1 MPLPK
6 PNNGETKDEFIERC
20 MGNET
25 MVEDYPENDQRYA
38 VCQSQWGKKSA
49 GPIMERRTFNAELRL
64 ETQSE
69 NKGRKIIGHAAVFDT
84 IAGNGWFKEK
94 VAPGAF
100 VNSIKEDDVRA
111 LFNHD
116 PNFVLGRNKAG
127 TLAMREDDK
136 GLLVEID
143 PPDTQ
148 FARDLSVSIE
158 RGDITQM
165 SFGFEILKEER
176 EQGDG
181 KEPDLFTLREVK
193 LWDVSPVTFPFYS
206 ETDVS
211 VHSRQAWRETQR
223 IVKAFEARGF
233 RVRWRKL
240 NEKVKHYQRRWK

>member
-6 PNNGETKDEFIERC
+6 PTKGEKHDDFIERC
-20 MGNET
+20 MGDET
-25 MVEDYPENDQRYA
+25 MKTEYPDNDQRYA
-38 VCQSQWGKKSA
+38 VCESQWGKKSA
-49 GPIMERRTFNAELRL
+49 GPVMERRTFDAQLRL
-64 ETQSE
+64 ETREEDKRQ
-69 NKGRKIIGHAAVFDT
+69 KIIGHAAVFNVV
-84 IAGNGWFKEK
+84 AEGGWFREQ

-100 VNSIKEDDVRA
+100 RNSIEQDDVRA

-127 TLAMREDDK
+127 TLAIREDDK

-148 FARDLSVSIE
+148 VARDLKVSIE

-165 SFGFEILKEER
+165 SFGFEILDEKR

-181 KEPDLFTLREVK
+181 KGLDLFTLTEVK
-193 LWDVSPVTFPFYS
+193 LWDVSPVTFPFYAQ
-206 ETDVS
+206 TDVS

-223 IVKAFEARGF
+223 VVKAFEARGF
-233 RVRWRKL
+233 RVRWRELAGK
-240 NEKVKHYQRRWK
+240 EKHFQRRWR

>member
-1 MPLPK
+1 MPSVK
-6 PNNGETKDEFIERC
+6 PNKGE
-20 MGNET
+20 
-25 MVEDYPENDQRYA
+25 
-38 VCQSQWGKKSA
+38 KSEA
-49 GPIMERRTFNAELRL
+49 NPVERRTFNAEIRL
-64 ETQSE
+64 ETRE
-69 NKGRKIIGHAAVFDT
+69 EDKKERIVGHAAVFNVV
-84 IAGNGWFKEK
+84 AGNSWFREK

-100 VNSIKEDDVRA
+100 QNTIQQDDIRA

-148 FARDLSVSIE
+148 IARDLKVSIE

-165 SFGFEILKEER
+165 SFGFEILMEDR
-176 EQGDG
+176 EKGEG
-181 KEPDLFTLREVK
+181 KDPDLFTLREVK

-223 IVKAFEARGF
+223 IVKAFGARGF
-233 RVRWRKL
+233 KVRWRELAQKQ
-240 NEKVKHYQRRWK
+240 KHFQRRCI

>member
-1 MPLPK
+1 MPS
-6 PNNGETKDEFIERC
+6 PNRID
-20 MGNET
+20 
-25 MVEDYPENDQRYA
+25 
-38 VCQSQWGKKSA
+38 A
-49 GPIMERRTFNAELRL
+49 GALERRTYVAELSLQTRQ
-64 ETQSE
+64 EDQ
-69 NKGRKIIGHAAVFDT
+69 KQRIIGHAAVFDVV
-84 IAGNGWFKEK
+84 AGNGWFREK

-100 VNSIKEDDVRA
+100 KNSIEKDDVRA

-127 TLAMREDDK
+127 TLIMREDDK

-148 FARDLSVSIE
+148 IARDLKVSIE

-176 EQGDG
+176 EQGEG

-211 VHSRQAWRETQR
+211 VHSREKWRETQR
-223 IVKAFEARGF
+223 VAKAFEARGF
-233 RVRWRKL
+233 KVRQRELSQK
-240 NEKVKHYQRRWK
+240 EKHFQRRWV